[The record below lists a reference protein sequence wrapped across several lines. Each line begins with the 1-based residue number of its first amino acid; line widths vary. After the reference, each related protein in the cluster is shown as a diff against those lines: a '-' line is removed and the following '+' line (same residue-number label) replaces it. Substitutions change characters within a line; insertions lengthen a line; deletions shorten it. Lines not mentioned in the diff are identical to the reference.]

1 MRLDKKLL
9 LIAPTIV
16 LVLVV
21 AGMVYA
27 AVQLHVLASV
37 SETEKDRDAFIASVE
52 RGEKTL
58 ELRQSIS
65 LLRVGLDVETKRTAA
80 ILASRDL
87 LVQLA
92 AIALV
97 SCIVLAIGVRSVPR
111 THWPRFGRG
120 GAASQESQVT
130 PSSNAG

>member
-1 MRLDKKLL
+1 MRLDRKLL

-21 AGMVYA
+21 AGVVYA

-37 SETEKDRDAFIASVE
+37 SETEQERAAFIASVE

-58 ELRQSIS
+58 EPRQSLS
-65 LLRVGLDVETKRTAA
+65 LLHIGLEVETKRTAA

-87 LVQLA
+87 LIELA
-92 AIALV
+92 TIGLV
-97 SCIVLAIGVRSVPR
+97 SCVVLAIGVRGVPR
-111 THWPRFGRG
+111 THWPRFGG
-120 GAASQESQVT
+120 GGSTS
-130 PSSNAG
+130 AG

>member
-1 MRLDKKLL
+1 VRLDKKLL

-21 AGMVYA
+21 VGMVYA

-37 SETEKDRDAFIASVE
+37 SETEKERETFIASVE

-58 ELRQSIS
+58 DARQSLS
-65 LLRVGLDVETKRTAA
+65 LLRTSLDVETKRTAA

-87 LVQLA
+87 LVELA
-92 AIALV
+92 AIGLV
-97 SCIVLAIGVRSVPR
+97 SCIVLAAGVRGVPR
-111 THWPRFGRG
+111 THWPRFG
-120 GAASQESQVT
+120 GARAAGE
-130 PSSNAG
+130 SSNAG

>member
-1 MRLDKKLL
+1 VRLDKKLL

-37 SETEKDRDAFIASVE
+37 SETERDRDAFIASVE

-58 ELRQSIS
+58 QPRQSIS
-65 LLRVGLDVETKRTAA
+65 LLRVGLDVETKRTTA

-87 LVQLA
+87 LVELA
-92 AIALV
+92 AIGLV

-111 THWPRFGRG
+111 THWPRFGAER
-120 GAASQESQVT
+120 AASQESR
-130 PSSNAG
+130 SSNAV

>member
-37 SETEKDRDAFIASVE
+37 SETLKERAAFIASVE

-58 ELRQSIS
+58 EPRQSLS
-65 LLRVGLDVETKRTAA
+65 LLRVGLDVEARRTAA

-87 LVQLA
+87 LIELA
-92 AIALV
+92 AIGLV
-97 SCIVLAIGVRSVPR
+97 SCVVLAVGVRSVPR
-111 THWPRFGRG
+111 THWPRFGRSG
-120 GAASQESQVT
+120 
-130 PSSNAG
+130 SSSAG

>member
-1 MRLDKKLL
+1 MRLDRKLL

-27 AVQLHVLASV
+27 ATQLHVLASV
-37 SETEKDRDAFIASVE
+37 SETERDREAFIASVE

-58 ELRQSIS
+58 EPRQSLS

-87 LVQLA
+87 LVELA
-92 AIALV
+92 VIGLV
-97 SCIVLAIGVRSVPR
+97 SCIVLAIGVRGVPR
-111 THWPRFGRG
+111 THWPRFGGSR
-120 GAASQESQVT
+120 AES
-130 PSSNAG
+130 SDAG

>member
-37 SETEKDRDAFIASVE
+37 SETEKEREAFIGSVE

-58 ELRQSIS
+58 EPRQSLS
-65 LLRVGLDVETKRTAA
+65 LLRIGLDVETKRTAA

-87 LVQLA
+87 LAELS
-92 AIALV
+92 AIGLV
-97 SCIVLAIGVRSVPR
+97 SCIVLTLGVRAVPR
-111 THWPRFGRG
+111 THWPRFGG
-120 GAASQESQVT
+120 GASRRGQEGA
-130 PSSNAG
+130 PSNAG